1 MPREIIDDNEV
12 TLPQVKKILKKR
24 EKQGELSFQQTIT
37 LEHATTFAKMT
48 PSASKRLVKRLM
60 KNYELTRFQAVQIV
74 NIGPTT
80 PEELKTLID
89 LRSTSLTDEQLEEIA
104 EIMESKVR

>member
-1 MPREIIDDNEV
+1 
-12 TLPQVKKILKKR
+12 
-24 EKQGELSFQQTIT
+24 
-37 LEHATTFAKMT
+37 
-48 PSASKRLVKRLM
+48 M

-89 LRSTSLTDEQLEEIA
+89 LRTMSLTDEQLEEIA